1 MRNPRT
7 VPPLTLASPRHTVL
21 KGSAN
26 CSHDWSPV
34 NEQRKNQRFELK
46 LPLELVRS
54 GSTILGK
61 PGETLNLSSAGV
73 KFFTQGLV
81 EVGEPIEYFITL
93 PGSGAGPEVRIRCL
107 GKVLRREGDSVVAAT
122 LERYEFVRAK
132 GASNGH

>member
-1 MRNPRT
+1 VT
-7 VPPLTLASPRHTVL
+7 
-21 KGSAN
+21 
-26 CSHDWSPV
+26 
-34 NEQRKNQRFELK
+34 EQRKNQRFELK

-73 KFFTQGLV
+73 LFVTQGLL
-81 EVGEPIEYFITL
+81 EVGEPIEYYITL
-93 PGSGAGPEVRIRCL
+93 PGNGAGAEVRLRCL

-132 GASNGH
+132 STTNGH